1 MSGTERPRTRR
12 LALAWLWAAAAC
24 HGLWAAGAAPQREEY
39 TRNFQKSVTLAAG
52 QGVRLE
58 HSNGDIVV
66 RTHGSSELRIDAS
79 IRVSAASAAD
89 AAAFGNEI
97 RIQVEPT
104 ATAIWIRTSY
114 PESRRDSFLGLGR
127 RNISYS
133 VNYEIA
139 LPQAAPL
146 QIRNRFG
153 NVSVSLPASAL
164 EPDRFHVH
172 L

>member
-79 IRVSAASAAD
+79 IRVSAASQAD

-114 PESRRDSFLGLGR
+114 PESRRDSVCSATMSSKVLTFESGSSGSMPATMR
-127 RNISYS
+127 RS
-133 VNYEIA
+133 A
-139 LPQAAPL
+139 
-146 QIRNRFG
+146 G
-153 NVSVSLPASAL
+153 ASAIRS
-164 EPDRFHVH
+164 PDARITRSRGI
-172 L
+172 